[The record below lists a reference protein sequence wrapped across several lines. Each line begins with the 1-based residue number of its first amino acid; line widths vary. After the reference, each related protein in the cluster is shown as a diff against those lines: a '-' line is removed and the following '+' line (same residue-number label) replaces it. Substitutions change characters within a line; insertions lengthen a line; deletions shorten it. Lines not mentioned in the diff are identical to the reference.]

1 VRATRER
8 TIDRALVRVTY
19 VHRAK
24 YLIHTTMNATLNV
37 RKKLPNLLL
46 RSFLLSLWMRFSRF
60 LKIEMGIPTSSTS
73 WASSQTCENFQHNA
87 FPLNLTVNPSKQEVG
102 SKNFQEIKEFYE
114 ENGHLTLPRVDK
126 YSRLSNWLTYQRH
139 GATSLRKDQLE
150 LLESIN

>member
-1 VRATRER
+1 MTCGGMGRLICASDAR
-8 TIDRALVRVTY
+8 TNDRALVRVTY

-24 YLIHTTMNATLNV
+24 QKT
-37 RKKLPNLLL
+37 PNLLL

-60 LKIEMGIPTSSTS
+60 LKIEMGEFPHHRRRGHLAKLVKISNTML
-73 WASSQTCENFQHNA
+73 
-87 FPLNLTVNPSKQEVG
+87 PLNLTVNPSKQEVW

-114 ENGHLTLPRVDK
+114 ENGHLALPRVDK

-139 GATSLRKDQLE
+139 GVTSLRKDQLE